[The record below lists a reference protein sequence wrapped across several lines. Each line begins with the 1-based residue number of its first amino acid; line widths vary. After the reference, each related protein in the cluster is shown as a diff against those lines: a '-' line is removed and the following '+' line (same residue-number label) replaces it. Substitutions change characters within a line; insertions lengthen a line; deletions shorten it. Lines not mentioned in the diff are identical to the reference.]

1 MYLLP
6 LKKIQEYAVDE
17 RRTKV
22 RRFALQFIFVAVW
35 PWPATQGHT
44 VALSPLP
51 PLGWGGE
58 WKEKGKNS
66 WVMIKAVYQNSK

>member
-1 MYLLP
+1 
-6 LKKIQEYAVDE
+6 V
-17 RRTKV
+17 
-22 RRFALQFIFVAVW
+22 
-35 PWPATQGHT
+35 

-66 WVMIKAVYQNSK
+66 QVWISAV